1 VHPRSGISPACVL
14 HFAAE
19 SAFVGA
25 YARSQICHWLL
36 ALRLI
41 YGWAMTGIDIG
52 RFGIWRR
59 VAEIDEDMAREA
71 ESLGYEAIW
80 VGGSPP
86 GDLIAVERILDAT
99 ERIPVAT
106 GIVNMWRE
114 EATTVAA
121 SHHRLR
127 EKHPGRFLL
136 GVGIGHPEATS
147 EYRDPVAKIESYLDE
162 LEAGGVPNE
171 EIVLAALG
179 PRVLRIAA
187 ERTAG
192 AHPYLTTPRHTRFAR
207 DLLGDGPMLAPE
219 HFVVLSGGGQAHDA
233 GRQTVGRYLRLDN
246 YRRNLARE
254 GWKEADLDDGGSDR
268 LIDALVLH
276 GSPESIADGLKAHL
290 DAGADHISLQVIGG
304 DPGEAHRQIASAL
317 ELS

>member
-1 VHPRSGISPACVL
+1 
-14 HFAAE
+14 
-19 SAFVGA
+19 
-25 YARSQICHWLL
+25 
-36 ALRLI
+36 
-41 YGWAMTGIDIG
+41 MTGIDIG

-86 GDLIAVERILDAT
+86 GDLVAVEKILDAT

-114 EATTVAA
+114 DAATMAA

-136 GVGIGHPEATS
+136 GVGIGHPESTS
-147 EYRDPVAKIESYLDE
+147 EYSDPVTKIGSYLDD
-162 LEAGGVPNE
+162 LESAGVPNE
-171 EIVLAALG
+171 EIILAALG

-207 DLLGDGPMLAPE
+207 DILGDSPILAPE
-219 HFVVLSGGGQAHDA
+219 HFVVLSDA
-233 GRQTVGRYLRLDN
+233 DSASDAARRAVARYLRLDN

-254 GWKEADLDDGGSDR
+254 GWDQGDLDNGGSDR
-268 LIDALVLH
+268 LIDALVLQ
-276 GSPESIADGLKAHL
+276 GSPEKIADGLKAHL
-290 DAGADHISLQVIGG
+290 EAGADHISLQVIGG
-304 DPGEAHRQIASAL
+304 DPGEAHRQIAAAL
-317 ELS
+317 KLS

>member
-1 VHPRSGISPACVL
+1 MS
-14 HFAAE
+14 
-19 SAFVGA
+19 
-25 YARSQICHWLL
+25 
-36 ALRLI
+36 
-41 YGWAMTGIDIG
+41 GIDIG

-59 VAEIDEDMAREA
+59 VAEIDEDIAREA

-86 GDLIAVERILDAT
+86 GDLVAVEKILDAT
-99 ERIPVAT
+99 KRIPVAT

-114 EATTVAA
+114 DAATLAA

-136 GVGIGHPEATS
+136 GVGIGHPESTS
-147 EYRDPVAKIESYLDE
+147 EYSDPVAKIESYLDE
-162 LEAGGVPNE
+162 LEAAGVPNE
-171 EIVLAALG
+171 EIILAALG

-207 DLLGDGPMLAPE
+207 DVLGDGPILAPE
-219 HFVVLSGGGQAHDA
+219 HFVVLSDGGGAHDA
-233 GRQTVGRYLRLDN
+233 GRQTVDRYLRLDN

-254 GWKEADLDDGGSDR
+254 GWEESDVGDGGSDR
-268 LIDALVLH
+268 LVDALVLH
-276 GSPESIADGLKAHL
+276 GSPERIAGGLRAHL
-290 DAGADHISLQVIGG
+290 EAGADHISLQVIGG
-304 DPGEAHRQIASAL
+304 DPGDAHRRVAAAL
-317 ELS
+317 KLS

>member
-1 VHPRSGISPACVL
+1 MS
-14 HFAAE
+14 
-19 SAFVGA
+19 
-25 YARSQICHWLL
+25 
-36 ALRLI
+36 
-41 YGWAMTGIDIG
+41 GIDIG

-59 VAEIDEDMAREA
+59 VAEIDEDIAREA

-86 GDLIAVERILDAT
+86 GDLVAVEVILDAT

-114 EATTVAA
+114 DAATLAA

-136 GVGIGHPEATS
+136 GVGIGHPESTS
-147 EYRDPVAKIESYLDE
+147 EYSDPVAKIESYLDE
-162 LEAGGVPNE
+162 LEAAGVPNE
-171 EIVLAALG
+171 EIILAALG
-179 PRVLRIAA
+179 PRILQIAA

-207 DLLGDGPMLAPE
+207 DVVGDGPILAPE
-219 HFVVLSGGGQAHDA
+219 HFVVLSDGGGAHDA
-233 GRQTVGRYLRLDN
+233 GRQTVDRYLRLDN

-254 GWKEADLDDGGSDR
+254 GWEESDVGDGGSDR
-268 LIDALVLH
+268 LVDALVLH
-276 GSPESIADGLKAHL
+276 GSPDRIADGLRAHL
-290 DAGADHISLQVIGG
+290 EAGADHISLQVIGG
-304 DPGEAHRQIASAL
+304 DPGDAHRRVAAAL
-317 ELS
+317 KLS

>member
-1 VHPRSGISPACVL
+1 MS
-14 HFAAE
+14 
-19 SAFVGA
+19 
-25 YARSQICHWLL
+25 
-36 ALRLI
+36 
-41 YGWAMTGIDIG
+41 GIDIG

-86 GDLIAVERILDAT
+86 GDLVAVEVILDAT

-114 EATTVAA
+114 DAATLAA

-136 GVGIGHPEATS
+136 GVGIGHPESTS
-147 EYRDPVAKIESYLDE
+147 EYSDPVAKIESYLDE
-162 LEAGGVPNE
+162 LEAAGVPNE
-171 EIVLAALG
+171 EIILAALG
-179 PRVLRIAA
+179 PRVLQIAA

-207 DLLGDGPMLAPE
+207 DVLGDGPILAPE
-219 HFVVLSGGGQAHDA
+219 HFVVLSDSGGAHDA
-233 GRQTVGRYLRLDN
+233 GRQTVDRYLRLDN

-254 GWKEADLDDGGSDR
+254 GWEESDVGDGGSDR
-268 LIDALVLH
+268 LVDALVLH
-276 GSPESIADGLKAHL
+276 GSPERIADGLRAHL
-290 DAGADHISLQVIGG
+290 EAGADHISLQVIGG
-304 DPGEAHRQIASAL
+304 DPGDAHRRVAAAL
-317 ELS
+317 KLS

>member
-1 VHPRSGISPACVL
+1 MS
-14 HFAAE
+14 
-19 SAFVGA
+19 
-25 YARSQICHWLL
+25 
-36 ALRLI
+36 
-41 YGWAMTGIDIG
+41 GIDIG

-59 VAEIDEDMAREA
+59 VAEIDEDIAREA

-86 GDLIAVERILDAT
+86 GDLVAVEKILDAT
-99 ERIPVAT
+99 KRIPVAT

-114 EATTVAA
+114 DAATLAA

-136 GVGIGHPEATS
+136 GVGIGHPESTS
-147 EYRDPVAKIESYLDE
+147 EYSDPVAKIESYLDE
-162 LEAGGVPNE
+162 LEAAGVPNE
-171 EIVLAALG
+171 EIILAALG

-207 DLLGDGPMLAPE
+207 DVLGDGPILAPE
-219 HFVVLSGGGQAHDA
+219 HFVVLSDGGGAHDA
-233 GRQTVGRYLRLDN
+233 GRQTVDRYLRLDN

-254 GWKEADLDDGGSDR
+254 GWEESDVGDGGSDR
-268 LIDALVLH
+268 LVDALVLH
-276 GSPESIADGLKAHL
+276 GSPDRIADGLRAHL
-290 DAGADHISLQVIGG
+290 EAGADHISLQVIGG
-304 DPGEAHRQIASAL
+304 DPGDAHRRVAAAL
-317 ELS
+317 KLS

>member
-1 VHPRSGISPACVL
+1 MS
-14 HFAAE
+14 
-19 SAFVGA
+19 
-25 YARSQICHWLL
+25 
-36 ALRLI
+36 
-41 YGWAMTGIDIG
+41 GIDIG

-59 VAEIDEDMAREA
+59 VAEIDEDMAREV
-71 ESLGYEAIW
+71 ERLGYEAIW

-86 GDLIAVERILDAT
+86 GDLEAVERVLDAT

-114 EATTVAA
+114 DAATVAA

-136 GVGIGHPEATS
+136 GVGVGHPESTS
-147 EYRDPVAKIESYLDE
+147 EYSDPVAKIESYLDE
-162 LEAGGVPNE
+162 LEAAGVPND

-207 DLLGDGPMLAPE
+207 GILGESPMLAPE
-219 HFVVLSGGGQAHDA
+219 HFAVFSDGGGGGAVDA
-233 GRQTVGRYLRLDN
+233 GRRTVGRYLRLDN

-254 GWKEADLDDGGSDR
+254 GWEESELDDGGSDQ
-268 LIDALVLH
+268 LVEALVLH
-276 GSPESIADGLKAHL
+276 GSSESIADGLKAHL
-290 DAGADHISLQVIGG
+290 EAGADHISIQVIGG
-304 DPGEAHRQIASAL
+304 DPGDAHRQVAAAL
-317 ELS
+317 RLS

>member
-1 VHPRSGISPACVL
+1 
-14 HFAAE
+14 
-19 SAFVGA
+19 
-25 YARSQICHWLL
+25 
-36 ALRLI
+36 
-41 YGWAMTGIDIG
+41 MTAIDIG

-71 ESLGYEAIW
+71 ESLGYGAIW
-80 VGGSPP
+80 IGGSPP
-86 GDLIAVERILDAT
+86 GDLVAVEEILDAT
-99 ERIPVAT
+99 ERIPVVT

-114 EATTVAA
+114 DAATVAA

-136 GVGIGHPEATS
+136 GVGIGHPESTS
-147 EYRDPVAKIESYLDE
+147 EYSDPVAKIGSYLDQ
-162 LEAGGVPNE
+162 LEEGGVPNQ

-192 AHPYLTTPRHTRFAR
+192 AHPYLTTPTHTRFAR
-207 DLLGDGPMLAPE
+207 DVLGDGPILAPE
-219 HFVVLSGGGQAHDA
+219 HFVVVADGDQAHDA

-246 YRRNLARE
+246 YRRNLKRE
-254 GWKEADLDDGGSDR
+254 GWDDADIDGGSDR
-268 LIDALVLH
+268 LIAALVLQ
-276 GSPESIADGLKAHL
+276 GSPERIADGLRAHL

-304 DPGEAHRQIASAL
+304 DPGEAHRQIAAAL
-317 ELS
+317 NLS

>member
-1 VHPRSGISPACVL
+1 
-14 HFAAE
+14 
-19 SAFVGA
+19 
-25 YARSQICHWLL
+25 
-36 ALRLI
+36 
-41 YGWAMTGIDIG
+41 MTAIDIG
-52 RFGIWRR
+52 SFGIWRR
-59 VAEIDEDMAREA
+59 VGEIDQDMAREA
-71 ESLGYEAIW
+71 EVLGYGAIW

-86 GDLIAVERILDAT
+86 GDLVAIEKILDAT
-99 ERIPVAT
+99 ETIPVAT

-114 EATTVAA
+114 DAATVAA

-147 EYRDPVAKIESYLDE
+147 EYRDPVAKIESYLDA

-171 EIVLAALG
+171 EIILAALG

-192 AHPYLTTPRHTRFAR
+192 AHPYLTTPTHTRFAR
-207 DLLGDGPMLAPE
+207 DILGDGPILAPE
-219 HFVVLSGGGQAHDA
+219 HFVVVADGDQAHDA

-254 GWKEADLDDGGSDR
+254 GWDEADMGDGGSDR
-268 LIDALVLH
+268 LIEALVLQ
-276 GSPESIADGLKAHL
+276 GSPEKIADGLRAHL

-304 DPGEAHRQIASAL
+304 DPGEAHRQIAAAL
-317 ELS
+317 NLS